1 MQNTIR
7 RIGKMTTGLKT
18 PSSYYIELITTFPPR
33 PITNEAELIATQN
46 QINSILDK
54 GKLTQDD
61 RDYLKVLGILVYDYE
76 DKNEPM
82 PILKGVELLKALL
95 EESNLQPK
103 DLASICQSE
112 SIVLDILDG
121 QRELT
126 ATQIKEL
133 ATFFHISPA
142 DFFE

>member
-1 MQNTIR
+1 
-7 RIGKMTTGLKT
+7 MTTGLIS

-33 PITNEAELIATQN
+33 PITNDAELIATQN
-46 QINSILDK
+46 QINSLLDK

-61 RDYLKVLGILVYDYE
+61 RDYLKVLGTLVYDYE

-82 PILKGVELLKALL
+82 PTLKGIELLTALL

-112 SIVLDILDG
+112 SIVLDILNRKRD
-121 QRELT
+121 LT
-126 ATQIKEL
+126 ASQIKEL
-133 ATFFHISPA
+133 AAFFHISPA
-142 DFFE
+142 SFLE

>member
-1 MQNTIR
+1 
-7 RIGKMTTGLKT
+7 MTTGLKT

-33 PITNEAELIATQN
+33 PITNEAELVATQH

-61 RDYLKVLGILVYDYE
+61 RDYLKVLGTLVYDYE
-76 DKNEPM
+76 DKNELM
-82 PILKGVELLKALL
+82 PNLKGVELLKALL

-121 QRELT
+121 KRELT
-126 ATQIKEL
+126 ASQIKEL
-133 ATFFHISPA
+133 TAFFKISPTA
-142 DFFE
+142 FFE

>member
-1 MQNTIR
+1 
-7 RIGKMTTGLKT
+7 MTTGLKT
-18 PSSYYIELITTFPPR
+18 PSSYYMELITTFPPR
-33 PITNEAELIATQN
+33 PITNDTELVATQN

-61 RDYLKVLGILVYDYE
+61 RDYLKVLGTLVYDYE

-82 PILKGVELLKALL
+82 PTLKGIELLKALL

-103 DLASICQSE
+103 DLVSIFPSE
-112 SIVLDILDG
+112 SIIVDILNG

-126 ATQIKEL
+126 ANQIKEL
-133 ATFFHISPA
+133 AVFFHISPV

>member
-1 MQNTIR
+1 MTI
-7 RIGKMTTGLKT
+7 GLKT
-18 PSSYYIELITTFPPR
+18 PSNYYIELITTFPPR
-33 PITNEAELIATQN
+33 PITNEAELVATQN
-46 QINSILDK
+46 QINSLLDK

-103 DLASICQSE
+103 DLAFICESE

-121 QRELT
+121 KRELT
-126 ATQIKEL
+126 ASQIKEL
-133 ATFFHISPA
+133 AIFFHMSPTA
-142 DFFE
+142 FFE

>member
-1 MQNTIR
+1 
-7 RIGKMTTGLKT
+7 MTTGLKT
-18 PSSYYIELITTFPPR
+18 PSSYYIELITIFPPR
-33 PITNEAELIATQN
+33 PITNDAELIATQN

-61 RDYLKVLGILVYDYE
+61 RDYLKVLGTLVYDYE
-76 DKNEPM
+76 DKNEPI

-103 DLASICQSE
+103 DLVPIFPSE

-121 QRELT
+121 KRELT
-126 ATQIKEL
+126 VSHIKEL
-133 ATFFHISPA
+133 AVFFHFSPA
-142 DFFE
+142 AFLS